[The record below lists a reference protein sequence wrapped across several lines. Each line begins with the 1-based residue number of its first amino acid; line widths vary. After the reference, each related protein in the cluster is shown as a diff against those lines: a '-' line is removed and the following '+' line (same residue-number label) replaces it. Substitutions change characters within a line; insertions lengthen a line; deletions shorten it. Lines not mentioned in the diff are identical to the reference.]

1 MLALEQAYDVTIA
14 KDGQEAYDTVKTNME
29 KGDLFDLIVM
39 DIQVRNSVWHGHENA
54 NWQMPIL
61 AGIESTRLI
70 RQMGYSA
77 PIVALSAFAE
87 ERNIKDCM
95 DCGMD
100 MFLRSVLT
108 RNIIDLP
115 LTEAVNPFEDL
126 R

>member
-1 MLALEQAYDVTIA
+1 M
-14 KDGQEAYDTVKTNME
+14 
-29 KGDLFDLIVM
+29 
-39 DIQVRNSVWHGHENA
+39 
-54 NWQMPIL
+54 QMPIL
-61 AGIESTRLI
+61 DGIESTRLL

-87 ERNIKDCM
+87 ESNIKDCI

-115 LTEAVNPFEDL
+115 LTEAVHLFEDL